1 MAVSTEQTKKRIQ
14 GFIYSQAFADGLRA
28 TFAIL
33 LPALIGLYA
42 GYFQQGLTISLGA
55 MCASLTDAPGP
66 IIHKR
71 TGIIICAAFAFVVAI
86 CTSYLQGSVTFMA
99 AGILVISFFFSMLS
113 VYGNRASA
121 VGSAVILVMILTMDK
136 PITQNQIIPNAL
148 LISGGC
154 ILYLGVSWFFYSLQ
168 PYRVAQRA
176 LGECLAEIAA
186 YLKLRAAFYAEDVE
200 TESGYKKLVA
210 QQIVVNE
217 KQDTVRE
224 IFFKTR
230 RIVEEKTEDG
240 RRLVFTF
247 VQTVDLFEHITAAYY
262 NYELL
267 RKKLG
272 GSEALVLIHHSL
284 MKIAGE
290 LENIGLSIQSGLSFN
305 PTFDYDEE
313 IKNLKAAIDD
323 LATEGRP
330 NALVLKKIIV
340 NIRGLLAHS
349 RNLRQYF
356 EPNAPLKN
364 SGMDHSKFVSHQP
377 LNHVVF
383 WNNLGLKSSVFR
395 HSLRVCIACVTGF
408 IIARLLQYGDY
419 SYWILLTIAFIL
431 KPSFSLTKERNRQ
444 RILGTI
450 VGGITGFVLLL
461 LIPSANLLF
470 VLMVIFMI
478 GAYSF
483 MRTNYLAMVMCITPY
498 VMILLNFL
506 GADDFGTVVT
516 ERLIDTAIG
525 SVIAF
530 LASHYLFPRWE
541 GEQLASLM
549 KSILQANAAYLEKL
563 IEALQGKKVGELEYK
578 LARKNVYLQSANLS
592 TAFQRML
599 SEPKSKQTN
608 VVQVQEFVVLNH
620 ILFSNVAT
628 VATGILSKDTK
639 VYPEAW
645 VFHTKAAHAKLE
657 ESILLFD
664 EGVIPSEDTSNIE
677 KWATES
683 SEDELMKEQLNFI
696 YKLSVDINKAAK
708 NIMG

>member
-1 MAVSTEQTKKRIQ
+1 MALSAKQTKKTIQ
-14 GFIYSQAFADGLRA
+14 GFIYSQAFADGIRA

-33 LPALIGLYA
+33 VPAVIGLYT
-42 GYFQQGLTISLGA
+42 GTFQQGLTISLGA

-99 AGILVISFFFSMLS
+99 AGIVVITFFFSMLS

-136 PITQNQIIPNAL
+136 PITENQIITNAL

-154 ILYLGVSWFFYSLQ
+154 IFYLGVSWFFYSLQ

-176 LGECLAEIAA
+176 LGECITEIAA

-210 QQIVVNE
+210 QQIIVNE

-224 IFFKTR
+224 IFFKTG

-272 GSEALVLIHHSL
+272 GSEALLLIHHSL
-284 MKIAGE
+284 MRIAEE
-290 LENIGLSIQSGLSFN
+290 LENIGLSIQSGLSFAAL
-305 PTFDYDEE
+305 FDYDEE
-313 IKNLKAAIDD
+313 IKRLKVTTDA
-323 LATEGRP
+323 LAVEGGP
-330 NALVLKKIIV
+330 NPLVLKKIIV
-340 NIRGLLAHS
+340 NIRGLLVHT
-349 RNLRQYF
+349 RKLHRYF
-356 EPNAPLKN
+356 DQNALLEKT
-364 SGMDHSKFVSHQP
+364 GTDHSHFVTHQP
-377 LNHVVF
+377 LTPIVF
-383 WNNLGLKSSVFR
+383 WNNLGLQSSVFR

-431 KPSFSLTKERNRQ
+431 KPSFSLTRERNRQ

-450 VGGITGFVLLL
+450 IGAITGFLLLL
-461 LIPSANLLF
+461 LIPSANFLF

-483 MRTNYLAMVMCITPY
+483 MRTNYLAMVICITPY

-506 GADDFGTVVT
+506 GANDFRTVIT

-530 LASHYLFPRWE
+530 VASHYLFPRWE
-541 GEQLASLM
+541 GEQLTGLM
-549 KSILQANAAYLEKL
+549 KNILRANAAYLAML
-563 IEALQGKKVGELEYK
+563 IEGLHGHKVNELQYK
-578 LARKNVYLQSANLS
+578 LARKDVYLRSANLS
-592 TAFQRML
+592 AAFQRML
-599 SEPKSKQTN
+599 SEPRNKQTN
-608 VVQVQEFVVLNH
+608 VAYVQEFVVLNH

-628 VATGILSKDTK
+628 VATSIMSKEPK
-639 VYPEAW
+639 VYPEAFITGA
-645 VFHTKAAHAKLE
+645 VAAKSTLE
-657 ESILLFD
+657 ESILVFD
-664 EGVIPSEDTSNIE
+664 EDKSPSHTGMKGE
-677 KWATES
+677 KWAIQNS
-683 SEDELMKEQLNFI
+683 DDELMVEQLNFI
-696 YKLSVDINKAAK
+696 YKLSGDIGKAAK
-708 NIMG
+708 KIVS